1 MADVYTK
8 VQELASDC
16 DYVIEMYGDEG
27 VTQGRRARRL
37 MGFVDKWD
45 GVFGD
50 GFFVRQVE
58 KQIKKGRRT

>member
-1 MADVYTK
+1 LADVYTK

-16 DYVIEMYGDEG
+16 NYVIEMYGDEG

-37 MGFVDKWD
+37 MDYMDKWD
-45 GVFGD
+45 SVFGD

-58 KQIKKGRRT
+58 KQIKKVRRT